1 MNNRKSGTEGE
12 QAVYEYL
19 KREGY
24 QILERNFTTR
34 IGELD
39 IIAKEKDTYVFVEI
53 KNRNQVRYGQP
64 IESVTPDKIYKI
76 VKSSELY
83 MLYRGI
89 YPANCRFDVV
99 TVKYGEVENHIKNA
113 FTAEDASRRRHW

>member
-1 MNNRKSGTEGE
+1 MNNRKSGVEGE

-39 IIAKEKDTYVFVEI
+39 IIAKEKDTYVFIEI
-53 KNRNQVRYGQP
+53 KNRNQVRFGQP

-89 YPANCRFDVV
+89 YPASCRFDVV
-99 TVKYGEVENHIKNA
+99 TVKYGEVEKHIKNA
-113 FTAEDASRRRHW
+113 FTAEDAGRKRHW